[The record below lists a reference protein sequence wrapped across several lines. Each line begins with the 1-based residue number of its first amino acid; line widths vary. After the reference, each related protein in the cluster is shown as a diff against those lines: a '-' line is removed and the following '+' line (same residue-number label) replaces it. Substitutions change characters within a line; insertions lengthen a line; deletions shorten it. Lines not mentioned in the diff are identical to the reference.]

1 MENIKQAVILAAGEG
16 ERLRPFTALKPKVMI
31 PVANKPILQFVVE
44 ALARSGIRNI
54 VMVVGYRKEQ
64 VLDLFGSGE
73 RFDVDI
79 NYVFQEQ
86 QLGTAHALRQAKDA
100 VGDRFL
106 VLPGDNLIKAE
117 TLSSIIQA
125 ESATILI
132 KEQEN
137 VSKYGVVI
145 ARGGVVEAIEEK
157 TKEARSNLVNT
168 GIYMFNREIFD
179 FAEGELD
186 LTSALGNMIAWGSPV
201 AAQETWGSWLDVVY
215 PWDILKVNDA
225 ALRTIDATAAG
236 SIERGVIL
244 KGLVSV
250 GRDTVIRSNTY
261 IVGPV
266 IIGDNCEIGPSV
278 CILPATS
285 IGDNTVVSSFTQ
297 IENCAIGANVQIGPS
312 STIDDSVID
321 HGSRL
326 KGHLIARSG
335 EVEVKVEGEYH
346 RVEVGAML
354 GEYCNMDGGVNINP
368 GVLVG
373 NHTQVKAMKLLERDI
388 PDGSLVV

>member
-1 MENIKQAVILAAGEG
+1 MESINQAVILAAGEG

-31 PVANKPILQFVVE
+31 PVANKPILQYVVE

-54 VMVVGYRKEQ
+54 VMVAGYKKEK
-64 VLDLFGSGE
+64 VMDFFGSGE

-79 NYVFQEQ
+79 SYVFQGQ
-86 QLGTAHALRQAKDA
+86 QLGTAHALRQAKDV

-106 VLPGDNLIKAE
+106 VLAGDNLIEAD
-117 TLSSIIQA
+117 TLASIIRC
-125 ESATILI
+125 ESTCILI

-137 VSKYGVVI
+137 VSKYGVVT

-157 TKEARSNLVNT
+157 TKDARSNLVNT
-168 GIYMFNREIFD
+168 GIYMFTREIFD
-179 FAEGELD
+179 FAEGEVD
-186 LTSALGNMIAWGSPV
+186 LTSALGNMIAQGSPV
-201 AAQETWGSWLDVVY
+201 AAEVTEGTWLDVVY

-236 SIERGVIL
+236 SIEKGVTL

-266 IIGDNCEIGPSV
+266 IIGDNCDIGPSV

-297 IENCAIGANVQIGPS
+297 IENCAIGADVQIGPS

-321 HGSRL
+321 RGSRL

-335 EVEVKVEGEYH
+335 EVDVKIEGEYH

-354 GEYCNMDGGVNINP
+354 GEYCHMEGGVNINP

-373 NHTQVKAMKLLERDI
+373 NHSQVKAMKLLGQDI